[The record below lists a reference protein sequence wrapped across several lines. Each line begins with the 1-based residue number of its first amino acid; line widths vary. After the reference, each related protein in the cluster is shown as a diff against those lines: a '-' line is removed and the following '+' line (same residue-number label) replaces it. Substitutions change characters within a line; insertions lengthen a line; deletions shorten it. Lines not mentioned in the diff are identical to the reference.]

1 METYNQLNNYLEVK
15 LDAARN
21 RIQSQLLDID
31 RACELSPKQRT
42 RLEIAGKG
50 AVVSYSDKVAE
61 ELERSAK
68 TMGFEFKKG
77 NPPKEDP
84 DEEDDGG
91 GGRFRVMNFNNGRDG
106 ENNLTVDT
114 ERLWV
119 ASVKKTLTEAQAE
132 KLKAWTIARQ
142 KLIQEAA
149 VDHLIAKVDLKMF
162 LSREQSQKLKTY
174 VDREYGSQ
182 LVQQMKA
189 PPKQNRGLILGQ
201 QQKPNITVDDA
212 LKEILSDS
220 QLEIWKMD
228 FQIDLDL
235 LPDG

>member
-1 METYNQLNNYLEVK
+1 
-15 LDAARN
+15 
-21 RIQSQLLDID
+21 
-31 RACELSPKQRT
+31 
-42 RLEIAGKG
+42 
-50 AVVSYSDKVAE
+50 
-61 ELERSAK
+61 
-68 TMGFEFKKG
+68 
-77 NPPKEDP
+77 
-84 DEEDDGG
+84 
-91 GGRFRVMNFNNGRDG
+91 
-106 ENNLTVDT
+106 
-114 ERLWV
+114 
-119 ASVKKTLTEAQAE
+119 
-132 KLKAWTIARQ
+132 
-142 KLIQEAA
+142 
-149 VDHLIAKVDLKMF
+149 MF